1 MSYLKVGVDGFLGK
15 GSAIFLHGSQGI
27 PADGCIAVPEED
39 METAVTSLHA
49 DCLIVIDN
57 P

>member
-1 MSYLKVGVDGFLGK
+1 MSYLKVGVDGIPGK
-15 GSAIFLHGSQGI
+15 ESAIFLHGSQGI